1 MLIDETHGHLTTRI
15 DQNEKHKCA
24 VCNMAIMEFSRPVLD
39 VIKART
45 SWRSYAPATIETS
58 VKQRLISLIDEK
70 ATSPFGASCKLQWM
84 TMEGADPA
92 EKKKLGTYGVIT
104 GAREFIVGITSEGD
118 MNAVQH
124 LGYVL
129 ERVVLHAT
137 DAGLATCWLG
147 GTFSRT
153 GVADLVKAGAGDS
166 IPAMTPVGYPT
177 GHRHVVDIVVR
188 LAIKAKARLPF
199 ECVCFDSDFGK
210 PLDRSRAGD
219 LELPLEAVRL
229 GPSSKNGQ
237 PWRIVVAGNKATV
250 HFYNIGGWHLDRGIA
265 VCHFDLQAKEQGLA
279 GTWRVEDPSIT
290 APGGVNYVISW
301 FKA

>member
-1 MLIDETHGHLTTRI
+1 
-15 DQNEKHKCA
+15 
-24 VCNMAIMEFSRPVLD
+24 MAIMEFSHPVLD

-45 SWRSYAPATIETS
+45 SWRSYSPAVIATD
-58 VKQRLISLIDEK
+58 VKQRLLSLISEK
-70 ATSPFGASCKLQWM
+70 VTSPFGASCKVQWM
-84 TMEGADPA
+84 TMEGVDPA

-104 GAREFIVGITSEGD
+104 GAREFIVGITPEGD

-153 GVADLVKAGAGDS
+153 GVAELVKAGAGDS
-166 IPAMTPVGYPT
+166 IPAMIPVGYAT

-188 LAIKAKARLPF
+188 LAVKAKARKPF
-199 ECVCFDSDFGK
+199 ESMCFDGDFGK
-210 PLDRSRAGD
+210 PLGRSQAGG
-219 LELPLEAVRL
+219 LELPIEAIRL

-237 PWRIVVAGNKATV
+237 PWRLVVAGDGNAV
-250 HFYNIGGWHLDRGIA
+250 HFYNVGGWHLDRGIA
-265 VCHFDLQAKEQGLA
+265 VCHFDLQTKEQGMA
-279 GTWRVEDPSIT
+279 GAWRVENPGIV
-290 APGGVNYVISW
+290 APDDVNYVISW
-301 FKA
+301 FKK

>member
-1 MLIDETHGHLTTRI
+1 MY
-15 DQNEKHKCA
+15 
-24 VCNMAIMEFSRPVLD
+24 FSRPVLD

-45 SWRSYAPATIETS
+45 SWRSYAPASIEAS
-58 VKQRLISLIDEK
+58 LKQRLVSLIEEK

-84 TMEGADPA
+84 TMEGTDPA

-104 GAREFIVGITSEGD
+104 GAREFIVGITPEGD

-153 GVADLVKAGAGDS
+153 GVAELVKAGAGDS
-166 IPAMTPVGYPT
+166 IPALIPVGYAT

-188 LAIKAKARLPF
+188 LAVKAKARLSF
-199 ECVCFDSDFGK
+199 ERVCFDGDFGK
-210 PLDRSRAGD
+210 SLDRSRACG
-219 LELPLEAVRL
+219 LELPLEAIRL

-237 PWRIVVAGNKATV
+237 PWRLVVASDGAAV
-250 HFYNIGGWHLDRGIA
+250 HFYNVGGWHLDRGIA
-265 VCHFDLQAKEQGLA
+265 VCHFDLQAKEQGMA
-279 GTWRVEDPSIT
+279 GAWRVDNPGIA
-290 APGGVNYVISW
+290 APDGVNYVISW